1 MKSFTVLSLALV
13 SPLVNAAA
21 IDMSAVNDTLP
32 AGYFLLDNGKQTELV
47 DEDQLKAY
55 LMSEGIALAPEVD
68 ESWLDFTPPAD
79 LPDFPEFNS
88 SSPLEARQASCERTT
103 SYVLDKTERFVNWD
117 VQMSPVVL
125 GTAEG
130 ITVAVSSGYSVAN
143 SISASAGIDVTL
155 IKDYLSGSV
164 GVDYTTT
171 WTTTTSNTYTTVIK
185 NGDAGVWITRPWTN
199 RRSGRT
205 MRGCP
210 GSLTQTGTW
219 MADSYENGSY
229 DNAKWV
235 SGFITTCVKK
245 APTSGQLTRC
255 NGGGVFV

>member
-1 MKSFTVLSLALV
+1 
-13 SPLVNAAA
+13 
-21 IDMSAVNDTLP
+21 
-32 AGYFLLDNGKQTELV
+32 
-47 DEDQLKAY
+47 
-55 LMSEGIALAPEVD
+55 MSEGIALAPEVD

-185 NGDAGVWITRPWTN
+185 NGDAGVWVSLPPVSHTMFLALQTNTDDANIMDSQDHPPLDQPPIWTHHAGVP
-199 RRSGRT
+199 RI
-205 MRGCP
+205 
-210 GSLTQTGTW
+210 
-219 MADSYENGSY
+219 ADP
-229 DNAKWV
+229 DRH
-235 SGFITTCVKK
+235 
-245 APTSGQLTRC
+245 LD
-255 NGGGVFV
+255 GGLLRERIL